1 LIVPV
6 LDVLVKRSVTAFV
19 REQQA
24 ASYSPVEMLL
34 PGTRIPQSTLAGAT
48 LFQHLTTELLPL
60 SRQVQSAGF
69 FLDPDP
75 TTNAPAARLAW
86 AISAVEAAKSFDLLG
101 YRGQSQRFATLSF
114 ADPFSRMLRLLPAHG
129 TTIATEIGRTQPLL
143 TVEQAAQYL
152 SDADGVFVSR
162 CEIGGGVSNDAVF
175 DTVLDRDF
183 NKKPLHTCWDF
194 YQRKNARR

>member
-1 LIVPV
+1 
-6 LDVLVKRSVTAFV
+6 
-19 REQQA
+19 
-24 ASYSPVEMLL
+24 
-34 PGTRIPQSTLAGAT
+34 
-48 LFQHLTTELLPL
+48 
-60 SRQVQSAGF
+60 
-69 FLDPDP
+69 
-75 TTNAPAARLAW
+75 
-86 AISAVEAAKSFDLLG
+86 VEAAKSFDLLG